1 MTDAQPADAERGPA
15 SGDAATRERLAQNRL
30 QEELRARGMLRED
43 GLTIYGQPA
52 RHAIPA
58 GHEPEGRMEA
68 TALQRRLI
76 ACAHAT
82 LAPGSGLCA
91 SWVEQAFSRLG
102 LGVVR
107 GDAAQLYAT
116 CCKRTDLAELKVGM
130 VLAVPTHPWAM
141 AGRVHGHVGLYA
153 GDRKVMDCVDAR
165 VRTVP
170 LVLWLDTY
178 GVMAEVHWG
187 WLGNIPLS

>member
-1 MTDAQPADAERGPA
+1 MPDAQSADAERKPA
-15 SGDAATRERLAQNRL
+15 PGDAAARERLAQDRL

-82 LAPGSGLCA
+82 LAPGTGLCA

-153 GDRKVMDCVDAR
+153 GDRQVMDCVDAR